1 MQSLDF
7 DLIVYAPYRSVE
19 GFTDSMEVRLIACV
33 EFFLNVYNFVH
44 FKINLLLLSFNF
56 SVNNPM
62 NSLPLTHFLM
72 VLW

>member
-19 GFTDSMEVRLIACV
+19 GFTDSMEVRLVGCV

-44 FKINLLLLSFNF
+44 FKINLLL
-56 SVNNPM
+56 
-62 NSLPLTHFLM
+62 SL
-72 VLW
+72 VLFFG

>member
-33 EFFLNVYNFVH
+33 EFFL
-44 FKINLLLLSFNF
+44 KMSTISCI
-56 SVNNPM
+56 SK
-62 NSLPLTHFLM
+62 
-72 VLW
+72 